1 MAVFAQKDK
10 TVYADT
16 YFPERNGIKPVVKNG
31 RNFDNDTLFYM
42 SKVKVARY
50 IADKIESFTFNKPYF
65 VIEICSGIGGN
76 TLEFLSRKNCA
87 TVVAFERDKRR
98 SLYLKRNIIAYKFDD
113 KAVVIDDAITGDED
127 FSSFKDAVFYFDP
140 PWLPEDYKSAD
151 ADYKS
156 HYIRKGIKIGKLTL
170 ENWLEKLKDTAYLV
184 AFRVGP
190 ADYDLGEMS
199 GWTYQVENLGRD
211 ESRKAQAEDGKLYFC
226 FNNKHIKGADEKKFG
241 GYVKSI
247 PIFKTKLLA
256 PSTEL
261 PETYTNYRQTCAK
274 DPIAMAKDANCPFL
288 RYKFEDPEPES
299 VEPVKK
305 ALTAQELVAQ
315 AEAPVKKGPKFGKV
329 PITEQVW
336 KFKDIPVP
344 SKGLDKDS
352 PEWNAEFQNYLSVV
366 LGKFIPDKDIVN
378 KLITGDNMPVW
389 IRAFTDE
396 TLNTDPAENYERLET
411 LGDSVLKFAFKDYLF
426 TVLGDMANQHNI
438 TQYSITYMSGT
449 AGVPYQIELGKSFKL
464 LEWLRHSDLYKPRE
478 KVNEDLTETFVAAL
492 YLTGNTISSKTLLGM
507 RLVQRFVQFCGE
519 KIVFPD
525 TLGDDQTNVSQRFA
539 SFLGGTTKRINEYQ
553 SGATNNIMITL
564 TINDDTLNAMQEV
577 GISIANKLIGIGK
590 GPNKTQAELSAY
602 GKARAYLDSIGFTDE
617 FVKKVKADKFSDQLK
632 TKNLKLHNLWK
643 TIATNMEMNIDTDFE
658 FEQKQLE
665 EKGMFLVALYDIRR
679 AKPVKLSEATGRG
692 IFEARVNAIKAFVD
706 NN

>member
-127 FSSFKDAVFYFDP
+127 FSTFKDAVFYFDP

-170 ENWLEKLKDTAYLV
+170 EKWLDKLKDTAYLV

-190 ADYDLGEMS
+190 ADYDLGEMP

-274 DPIAMAKDANCPFL
+274 DPIKMAKDANCPFL
-288 RYKFEDPEPES
+288 RYKFEDPEPEA

-305 ALTAQELVAQ
+305 APTAQELVAQ
-315 AEAPVKKGPKFGKV
+315 AEAPVKKGPKFGNV

-336 KFKDIPVP
+336 KFNDLPVP

-352 PEWNAEFQNYLSVV
+352 PEWTAEFQNYLSVI
-366 LGKFIPDKDIVN
+366 LGKFIPDKDIIN
-378 KLITGDNMPVW
+378 KLITGDNMATW
-389 IRAFTDE
+389 LRAFTHQ
-396 TLNTDPAENYERLET
+396 TVNMDPEENYERLET
-411 LGDSVLKFAFKDYLF
+411 FGDAIFKFAFKEYLF
-426 TVLGDMANQHNI
+426 NVLGDMANKHNI
-438 TQYSITYMSGT
+438 TQYGITYMSGT
-449 AGVPYQIELGKSFKL
+449 ASEPYQIELGKSFGFTK
-464 LEWLRHSDLYKPRE
+464 WLRHSDLYKAKE
-478 KVNEDLTETFVAAL
+478 KDNEDLEESFIAAL
-492 YLTGNTISSKTLLGM
+492 YITGNAISAKTLLGM
-507 RLVQRFVQFCGE
+507 RLIQRFVQFCGE
-519 KIVFPD
+519 KIVFGD
-525 TLGDDQTNVSQRFA
+525 LGNDKMNLTQRFQ
-539 SFLGGTTKRINEYQ
+539 SFLGGSTNRIIEYTT
-553 SGATNNIMITL
+553 GATNKVQMTL
-564 TINDDTLNAMQEV
+564 TINDEAFNAMQEA
-577 GISIANKLIGIGK
+577 GIPITSKIIGIGK
-590 GPNKTQAELSAY
+590 GSNKTQAELDAY
-602 GKARAYLDSIGFTDE
+602 GNARTYLDDIGFTDD
-617 FVKKVKADKFSDQLK
+617 FTKKSKAGRFSDKIKVKDD
-632 TKNLKLHNLWK
+632 KLHRLWK
-643 TIATNMEMNIDTDFE
+643 TIAVNMGMDINTDFI
-658 FEQKQLE
+658 FEQIALDN
-665 EKGMFLVALYDIRR
+665 GMYLASLYDNRG
-679 AKPVKLSEATGRG
+679 AKPIKLAEAKGKG
-692 IFEARVNAIKAFVD
+692 AFEAQVNAIKAFVD